1 MRLLLDTH
9 VLLWWHDQPERF
21 TDTAHDAISNLDND
35 VFVSV
40 VNGWEIQIKSQLGKL
55 NKQNSDSGNAAFRA
69 GDHQAALDHFTRA
82 KDLKDD
88 VAAAWFGIYM
98 SQHAL
103 GNEEA
108 AQEAFAKAQK
118 ISPGATLI
126 HPTGTDT
133 SR

>member
-1 MRLLLDTH
+1 MTTPGTTRFVVAGLALAAAAAVTGCRPTEQKTETLDA
-9 VLLWWHDQPERF
+9 QAAAQARE
-21 TDTAHDAISNLDND
+21 NLPQE
-35 VFVSV
+35 V
-40 VNGWEIQIKSQLGKL
+40 VAQI
-55 NKQNSDSGNAAFRA
+55 DSGNAAFRA

-108 AQEAFAKAQK
+108 AQEAFTKAQK

>member
-1 MRLLLDTH
+1 MTTPRTTRFVVAGLALAAAAAVTGCRPTEQKTETLDAQAAAQAREN
-9 VLLWWHDQPERF
+9 LPEE
-21 TDTAHDAISNLDND
+21 
-35 VFVSV
+35 V
-40 VNGWEIQIKSQLGKL
+40 VAQI
-55 NKQNSDSGNAAFRA
+55 DSGNAAFRA

>member
-1 MRLLLDTH
+1 MTTPGTTRFVVAGLALAAAAAVTGCRPTEQKTETLDAQAAAQAREN
-9 VLLWWHDQPERF
+9 LPEE
-21 TDTAHDAISNLDND
+21 
-35 VFVSV
+35 V
-40 VNGWEIQIKSQLGKL
+40 VVQI
-55 NKQNSDSGNAAFRA
+55 DSGNAAFRA